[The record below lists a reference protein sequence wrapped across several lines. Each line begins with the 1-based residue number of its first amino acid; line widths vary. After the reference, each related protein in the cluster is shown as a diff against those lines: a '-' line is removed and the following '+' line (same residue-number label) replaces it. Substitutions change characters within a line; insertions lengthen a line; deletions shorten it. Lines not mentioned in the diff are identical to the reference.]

1 MKPNLNFKPFEKKII
16 KLNELLSDDF
26 DLIVRV
32 GRNGELIIKRIKV
45 RR

>member
-1 MKPNLNFKPFEKKII
+1 MKPNFKKFEEKIT

-26 DLIVRV
+26 DLVVRV